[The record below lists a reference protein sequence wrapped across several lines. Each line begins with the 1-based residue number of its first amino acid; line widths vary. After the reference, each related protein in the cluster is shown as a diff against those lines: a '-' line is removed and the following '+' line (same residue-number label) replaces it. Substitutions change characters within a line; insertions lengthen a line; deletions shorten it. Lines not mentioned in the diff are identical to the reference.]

1 MQTLVIDTYKI
12 ITRLQQKGF
21 TKDQAEALVSAA
33 QEINLSGLATKE
45 YVGEK
50 INQQTWQL
58 VFFMAAQAALIVAL
72 IKLFHKTMVISIELD
87 RQAIIKNIERRGYS
101 RSQAE
106 TVVNVLEE
114 LAAQSPDAHS

>member
-12 ITRLQQKGF
+12 ITRLQQKSF

-33 QEINLSGLATKE
+33 QEINLSGLATKQ

-72 IKLFHKTMVISIELD
+72 IKLF
-87 RQAIIKNIERRGYS
+87 Q
-101 RSQAE
+101 
-106 TVVNVLEE
+106 
-114 LAAQSPDAHS
+114 

>member
-1 MQTLVIDTYKI
+1 MIDTYKV

-33 QEINLSGLATKE
+33 QEIDLSGLATKE
-45 YVGEK
+45 YVADK

-72 IKLFHKTMVISIELD
+72 IKLF
-87 RQAIIKNIERRGYS
+87 Q
-101 RSQAE
+101 
-106 TVVNVLEE
+106 
-114 LAAQSPDAHS
+114 

>member
-1 MQTLVIDTYKI
+1 MQTLVIDTYKV

-33 QEINLSGLATKE
+33 QEIDLSGLATKE
-45 YVGEK
+45 YVADK

-72 IKLFHKTMVISIELD
+72 IKLF
-87 RQAIIKNIERRGYS
+87 Q
-101 RSQAE
+101 
-106 TVVNVLEE
+106 
-114 LAAQSPDAHS
+114 

>member
-1 MQTLVIDTYKI
+1 MQTLVIDTYKV

-45 YVGEK
+45 YVADK

-58 VFFMAAQAALIVAL
+58 VLFMAAQAALIVAL
-72 IKLFHKTMVISIELD
+72 IKLFH
-87 RQAIIKNIERRGYS
+87 
-101 RSQAE
+101 
-106 TVVNVLEE
+106 
-114 LAAQSPDAHS
+114 